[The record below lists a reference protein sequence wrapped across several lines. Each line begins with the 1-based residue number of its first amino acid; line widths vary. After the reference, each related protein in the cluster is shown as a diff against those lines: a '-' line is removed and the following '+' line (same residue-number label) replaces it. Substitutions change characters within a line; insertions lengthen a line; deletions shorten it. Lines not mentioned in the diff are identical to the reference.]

1 VLLDDAAFLGCID
14 DTKYAE
20 EHGRFG
26 VQTPAVKV
34 LQTGTVR
41 GRGLFAETNI
51 PAGTIVTEVAGER
64 VTVKKM
70 GEKRREQDPRI
81 FYSVKGVEKRR
92 VFHVLGIMDPEDG
105 LGMGTFAND
114 YRGAGGTG
122 VNAECALSMTRTWD
136 STKRGL
142 WGLRLTACC
151 MLHAACCMLH
161 AACGG
166 PRHPRIDGVVA
177 QLLHLFLPSF
187 AANEQWPPKADRPL
201 CLHTTNVIN
210 RSIAAC
216 PLP

>member
-1 VLLDDAAFLGCID
+1 MLLDDAAFLGCID

-122 VNAECALSMTRTWD
+122 VNAEYVTGTDFKVYVKATRDLSMGEEILMDYGDKYWRVHPMMHND
-136 STKRGL
+136 GL
-142 WGLRLTACC
+142 
-151 MLHAACCMLH
+151 
-161 AACGG
+161 
-166 PRHPRIDGVVA
+166 
-177 QLLHLFLPSF
+177 
-187 AANEQWPPKADRPL
+187 
-201 CLHTTNVIN
+201 
-210 RSIAAC
+210 
-216 PLP
+216 